1 MSLVL
6 NKKKFVPS
14 EQQKAYFNWIEV
26 GEGSCIVEAVAG
38 SGKTTTL
45 IKGLEYMVGS
55 IFFGAYNKKICDEI
69 RAKAPAKD
77 GLDISTMHAAGLAAW
92 RKVHK
97 HPEVDGDKVR
107 NIFREAMFR
116 NAEYKP
122 FMQVVVN
129 LVSLAKQNGFGVN
142 LQRSLRF
149 SLVKAGSI

>member
-77 GLDISTMHAAGLAAW
+77 GLDISLPNASCLCRGAAASAAAAA
-92 RKVHK
+92 RASSTYRY
-97 HPEVDGDKVR
+97 GC
-107 NIFREAMFR
+107 
-116 NAEYKP
+116 
-122 FMQVVVN
+122 
-129 LVSLAKQNGFGVN
+129 GC
-142 LQRSLRF
+142 RSNQFQDRR
-149 SLVKAGSI
+149 